1 MRKDKGV
8 TAPRAS
14 LCSPPSSLSLS
25 PAVPSGSCIPPETRP
40 PRFSTMLSGSSG
52 FPYSWDTALSPAES
66 GKTTCSPTQGDW
78 LPPAFLLS
86 IPLGPLL
93 HHPVHDPA
101 VSIPAILPLSFP
113 PWVTCHVPCGNLCSH
128 GTLTSVSRA
137 SFSSQAQT
145 SFGDLTDH
153 VSATLTL
160 PATPR

>member
-113 PWVTCHVPCGNLCSH
+113 PLGYLP
-128 GTLTSVSRA
+128 RA
-137 SFSSQAQT
+137 LWELMFTRDFDVCFKGLLFITGSNIIW
-145 SFGDLTDH
+145 G
-153 VSATLTL
+153 
-160 PATPR
+160 PY